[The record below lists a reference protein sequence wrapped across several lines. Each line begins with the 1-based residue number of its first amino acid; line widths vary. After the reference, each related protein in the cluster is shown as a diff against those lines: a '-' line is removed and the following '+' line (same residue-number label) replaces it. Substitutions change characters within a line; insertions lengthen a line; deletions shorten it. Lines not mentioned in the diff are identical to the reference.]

1 MHIRIALYLY
11 IYFIFFLINKGG
23 MRTCIKKYKNLDI
36 STFLTILKVENY
48 AYTHNTPQKHPK
60 KGQNYAYMHMHVRII
75 LLNSMHIRIFF
86 SKIMH
91 MRIEK
96 QQNLCI
102 YA

>member
-1 MHIRIALYLY
+1 
-11 IYFIFFLINKGG
+11 

-36 STFLTILKVENY
+36 STFLTILKVKNY

-60 KGQNYAYMHMHVRII
+60 KSQNYAYMHMHVCII

-91 MRIEK
+91 IRIAFDP
-96 QQNLCI
+96 N
-102 YA
+102 YAYTHN